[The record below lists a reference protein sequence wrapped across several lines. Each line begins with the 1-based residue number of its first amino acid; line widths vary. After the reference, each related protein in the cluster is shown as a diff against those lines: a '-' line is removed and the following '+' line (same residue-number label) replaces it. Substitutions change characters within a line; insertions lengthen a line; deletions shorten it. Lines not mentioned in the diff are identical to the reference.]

1 MNFLSKTI
9 IILIISL
16 LLQHNLSADEF
27 KNNRILGI
35 NIPNDTVS
43 TKQINL
49 YKPINNYR
57 AFKINAIPILE
68 DNFEDGDLNG
78 WGNITDWIS
87 STDGPISGNYSLKH
101 NLVSDGSTSA
111 ESYIFHDISTL
122 DLNSKTV
129 IWKFNLKNGAWD
141 PSSTSKFWFYLLA
154 NESNINSTTVDGY
167 AVGVNLTGYDDLITL
182 WKVTNG
188 AAELA
193 LITSTFN
200 WNSSDIVGIEVQRSI
215 SGEWKLRIQDG
226 GGFDNMSEAGTA
238 TNTDYTFNN
247 YCGLVFHI
255 IDSRK
260 GQLWLDDLKIEL
272 DEYPPVLQSVI
283 AADANNIIL
292 KFNEALEQSAAET
305 LTNYTINNSI
315 GNPQTAT
322 LDADPTVVRLNFTNS
337 FSENTEYAINIKNIA
352 DLNSNIL
359 IDTTANFTYIPFRLE
374 NLYVLDKNNLMLE
387 FSRNLDATSAATLS
401 NYTVDNSV
409 GNPQTAILQSNTK
422 QVLVNFASD
431 FPEDIMLNLHIENLQ
446 DENSILI
453 NPIDTSLYW
462 HNTLPYDL
470 VFNEIMADP
479 VPSVAL
485 PEYEY
490 LEIYNKTDYTICLNN
505 WSLTIGTSTKTFPL
519 TNIEPNEYLLIC
531 ASAAVDS
538 LKQFG
543 NTVGI
548 LGNSDLTNAGKELA
562 LKNLQSATIDTVYYT
577 IDWYQDNNK
586 DNGGWSLE
594 RIDYENTCGQLSN
607 WKASVDTSGGTP
619 GKQNSVYA
627 PNIDTIAPKL
637 TDLTILN
644 ANQIQ
649 LKFNE
654 ELFPD
659 NISDITNY
667 LLDNSINP
675 QSAVLIDALQ
685 NIVQLDFANDFTIG
699 QHSLSISNIKDY
711 CSNTQQIDTG
721 FYYYPGFAF
730 DILINELM
738 LDISPEP
745 NVLPAAKYIELYNKT
760 DVDISLNGWILN
772 INNTIYTFDKTKI
785 PAKSY
790 LILTDKDES
799 SLFENYGLVKGVF
812 SSSKLSTDDGQISIY
827 NASNQFID
835 YVHYRDTWYKDME
848 KDGGGWS
855 LERIDPL
862 NYCGETENWKASEDI
877 KGGTPGAENS
887 VYANNA
893 DTVSFD
899 LLDIR
904 VLSSVKLLLT
914 FSKNVNENTAL
925 NPQNFTVDNNVGSPI
940 FVDFSDTSRACI
952 MLQFANQFTD
962 AYAHTLTMNNLSDFC
977 DNQLKINTKQFV
989 YYLIH
994 PKSAY
999 AESKNLLKITF
1010 SEEVERVTAE
1020 QIENYSVNELGNPA
1034 KAYKHNS
1041 LSNIVYLEFTGNFE
1055 NSKEYSLHI
1064 ENVKDLNGN
1073 AIRPADLKFRWFMPN
1088 AEDIVINEILF
1099 NPKSGGVDYVEIYNN
1114 SLFPVDL
1121 SIMKIANRDDENQV
1135 VNRKDLSDTNNLLYP
1150 AEYLCITSD
1159 TLITKNDY
1167 PAPSYGRFVQ
1177 LNSLPSYPDDFGTV
1191 VLQFGDTI
1199 IDEFSYSK
1207 DMHSA
1212 LISDANGVS
1221 LERLNPDMPT
1231 QDKSNWYSAA
1241 ESAGF
1246 GTPANKNSQ
1255 FSTGESTDFSD
1266 ILVEPEV
1273 FSPDGDGYDDRVFIR
1288 YKFNEP
1294 GYIANVLVY
1303 NKNGQLV
1310 KRLANNELLAT
1321 QGSFAWD
1328 GFYENKQRA
1337 SLGIY
1342 IVYFEVFNLKGE
1354 VKSYKKTCVVAAK
1367 LK

>member
-16 LLQHNLSADEF
+16 LFWHNLSADEIWRESF
-27 KNNRILGI
+27 STPEKGYWGGGSDMSGITTWTLDASACTLADAADYIKTVTTSGGRMEAVDIDGEAVWSSETI
-35 NIPNDTVS
+35 NISGYTNIVLSILVSETGSSTNTLKYVKVYYKLDGGAETLFSVNGENIGNFGSVTASQNISSGSNIQIIVRINNPNAGDKTIFDEVTVS
-43 TKQINL
+43 
-49 YKPINNYR
+49 
-57 AFKINAIPILE
+57 
-68 DNFEDGDLNG
+68 
-78 WGNITDWIS
+78 GNPPD
-87 STDGPISGNYSLKH
+87 
-101 NLVSDGSTSA
+101 V
-111 ESYIFHDISTL
+111 
-122 DLNSKTV
+122 
-129 IWKFNLKNGAWD
+129 
-141 PSSTSKFWFYLLA
+141 
-154 NESNINSTTVDGY
+154 
-167 AVGVNLTGYDDLITL
+167 
-182 WKVTNG
+182 
-188 AAELA
+188 
-193 LITSTFN
+193 
-200 WNSSDIVGIEVQRSI
+200 
-215 SGEWKLRIQDG
+215 
-226 GGFDNMSEAGTA
+226 
-238 TNTDYTFNN
+238 
-247 YCGLVFHI
+247 
-255 IDSRK
+255 
-260 GQLWLDDLKIEL
+260 
-272 DEYPPVLQSVI
+272 YPPELLSV
-283 AADANNIIL
+283 ATANANNITL
-292 KFNEALEQSAAET
+292 KFNEALEQTSAET

-322 LDADPTVVRLNFTNS
+322 LDTDPSIVHLNFANS
-337 FSENTEYAINIKNIA
+337 FAENAEYLINTQNIA

-446 DENSILI
+446 DENNILI
-453 NPIDTSLYW
+453 NPLDTSLYW
-462 HNTLPYDL
+462 HNTFPYDL

-531 ASAAVDS
+531 ASSAVDS

-577 IDWYQDNNK
+577 IDWYQDNDK

-649 LKFNE
+649 LEFNE
-654 ELFPD
+654 ELDPD

-667 LLDNSINP
+667 LLDTVNP

-685 NIVQLDFANDFTIG
+685 NIIQLDFANDFTIG
-699 QHSLSISNIKDY
+699 QHSLKILNIQDY

-914 FSKNVNENTAL
+914 FSKNLNENTAL

-940 FVDFSDTSRACI
+940 FVDFSDTSRACLV
-952 MLQFANQFTD
+952 LQFANQFTD

-1020 QIENYSVNELGNPA
+1020 QIENYTISELGNPA

-1135 VNRKDLSDTNNLLYP
+1135 VNRKDLSDINNLLYP

-1191 VLQFGDTI
+1191 VLQFGDTV

-1221 LERLNPDMPT
+1221 LERLNPDKPT

-1337 SLGIY
+1337 TLGIY

-1354 VKSYKKTCVVAAK
+1354 VKSYKKTCVVAVK